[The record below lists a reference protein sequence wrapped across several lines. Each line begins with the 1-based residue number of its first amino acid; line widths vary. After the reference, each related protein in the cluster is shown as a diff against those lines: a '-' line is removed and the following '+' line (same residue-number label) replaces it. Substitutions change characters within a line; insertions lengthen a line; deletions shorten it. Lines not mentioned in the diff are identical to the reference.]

1 METDAQQLQ
10 VVTIISVIKCCSCH
24 IYWSHYLSHNLFL
37 RVKNIKC
44 IKNLSIK
51 KLGRNS
57 DGMSERLLED
67 DEDDEDSDYVC
78 KRLV

>member
-1 METDAQQLQ
+1 M
-10 VVTIISVIKCCSCH
+10 
-24 IYWSHYLSHNLFL
+24 
-37 RVKNIKC
+37 KNIKC

-78 KRLV
+78 KRLVWPTGVSEERVTDLFNPLNTKLSCWNFNLVNADQFSRE